1 MTGQTATGAGRDGDG
16 LPGRLGSGVRTAFE
30 RASLRDYG
38 IVFAFGGLFVLLSTQ
53 SDVFLSTANLR
64 NLLTQSAP
72 IGLMAIGGT
81 LLLISGGFDL
91 SVGAIFA
98 LSGIVAA
105 QSAPILG
112 NTAALLL
119 GILVGLLVGVV
130 NGVLAT
136 VGRINPL
143 VTTLASA
150 IVIRGV
156 SLVLTGGFLVSVA
169 DPSFQAFGR
178 GRWLGINISI
188 VLWLGFALLAGL
200 VLTFTTYGRRIY
212 AAGGNPEAARLSG
225 IRVNLVRTSTY
236 AISGLSAGL
245 AGVLISSR
253 VATGQADAAIGI
265 ELSVIAAIVVGGT
278 SIWGGDGAV
287 WRTVLGVL
295 ILAMIGNGFNLLQVP
310 AMYQQIIE
318 GSIILAAVAMDAWSR
333 RRST

>member
-1 MTGQTATGAGRDGDG
+1 MSTQSRTESDLVEKRTSTARPSRFGA
-16 LPGRLGSGVRTAFE
+16 FK
-30 RASLRDYG
+30 RASMRDYG
-38 IVFAFGGLFVLLSTQ
+38 IVIAFVGLFIFLAVQ
-53 SDVFLSTANLR
+53 SDVFLTSANLV
-64 NLLTQSAP
+64 NLLNQSAA

-91 SVGAIFA
+91 SVGATFA

-105 QSAPILG
+105 QAAPIIG
-112 NTAALLL
+112 NVPALLL
-119 GILVGLLVGVV
+119 GMLSGLFIGIV
-130 NGVLAT
+130 NGLFAT

-143 VTTLASA
+143 VTTLATA
-150 IVIRGV
+150 IVIRGIA
-156 SLVLTGGFLVSVA
+156 LAMTGGFLVSVV
-169 DPSFQAFGR
+169 DPTFQEFGR
-178 GRWLGINISI
+178 GRWMGINLSI
-188 VLWLGFALLAGL
+188 FLWLGFAVVAGL
-200 VLTFTTYGRRIY
+200 VLSFTTYGRRIF
-212 AAGGNPEAARLSG
+212 AVGGNPEAARLSG

-245 AGVLISSR
+245 AGVLITSR

-278 SIWGGDGAV
+278 SIWGGEGAV

-318 GSIILAAVAMDAWSR
+318 GSIILAAVGLDAWSR
-333 RRST
+333 RRT